1 MKHISAVQLRQS
13 VGKVVRMLEK
23 NNEPIILDKG
33 NKAVAVLIS
42 IKDFNERFV
51 ERAAEEARIELAKKI
66 DKIAMVSVSPTPA
79 EDVLRELRDSRE
91 N

>member
-13 VGKVVRMLEK
+13 VGKVVKMLEK
-23 NNEPIILDKG
+23 NNEPVILDKG

-66 DKIAMVSVSPTPA
+66 DKIAMVSINSTPA
-79 EDVLRELRDSRE
+79 EDVLRELRDSQE